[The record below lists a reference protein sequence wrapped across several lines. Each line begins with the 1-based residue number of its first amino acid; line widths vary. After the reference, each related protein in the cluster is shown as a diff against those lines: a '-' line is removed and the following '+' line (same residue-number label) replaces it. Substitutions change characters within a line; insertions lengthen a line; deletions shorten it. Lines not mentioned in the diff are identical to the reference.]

1 MRPEK
6 EPELRSARSGE
17 DDEKR
22 KKERKRIKDSHRR
35 GALR

>member
-6 EPELRSARSGE
+6 EPELISARSGE

-22 KKERKRIKDSHRR
+22 KKER
-35 GALR
+35 GLRTHTGGGH